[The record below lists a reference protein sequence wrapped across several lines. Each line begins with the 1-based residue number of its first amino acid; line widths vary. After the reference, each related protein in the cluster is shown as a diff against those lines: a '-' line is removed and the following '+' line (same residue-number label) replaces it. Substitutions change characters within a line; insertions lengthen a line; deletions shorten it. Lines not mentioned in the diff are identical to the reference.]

1 MWLFNN
7 KYNIEIDPN
16 LLDELKDYVEV
27 ENIKSTIEN
36 LIKNI
41 LSKRSLQC
49 LLIKKK

>member
-27 ENIKSTIEN
+27 ENIKSTI
-36 LIKNI
+36 
-41 LSKRSLQC
+41 SY
-49 LLIKKK
+49 